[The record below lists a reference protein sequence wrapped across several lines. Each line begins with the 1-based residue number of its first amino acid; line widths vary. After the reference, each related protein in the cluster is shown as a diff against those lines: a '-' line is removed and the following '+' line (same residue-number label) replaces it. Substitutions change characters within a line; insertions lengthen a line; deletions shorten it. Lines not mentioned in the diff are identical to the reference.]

1 MIQSDWY
8 YTLCAGGRIAS
19 SFLRCWSIAGHCGRR
34 TRPWPTL
41 LTTPA
46 SFTTGSPQA
55 PRIICSITSKH
66 DLQMSIII
74 KYIIGSLVSLFLKK
88 TVLVNKLVLQKNKF
102 WRIYIFFKSGVILS
116 GSLSQTPTFIFIA
129 KWPLATGY
137 TEFIFWITWC
147 FAAFFFRAFLCY
159 FCLILLHSSFTSLK
173 IRRCNQSKV

>member
-55 PRIICSITSKH
+55 PRIICSITWKH
-66 DLQMSIII
+66 NLQMSIII

-88 TVLVNKLVLQKNKF
+88 TEGFRFFLKAVLYCLGLCHKPLPSFSLQSDPLQQVTQNLSFGSHDALQLFSFAHFFVISVLSF
-102 WRIYIFFKSGVILS
+102 STRV
-116 GSLSQTPTFIFIA
+116 SQVW
-129 KWPLATGY
+129 K
-137 TEFIFWITWC
+137 
-147 FAAFFFRAFLCY
+147 
-159 FCLILLHSSFTSLK
+159 
-173 IRRCNQSKV
+173 

>member
-55 PRIICSITSKH
+55 PRIICSITWKH
-66 DLQMSIII
+66 NLQMSIII

-102 WRIYIFFKSGVILS
+102 WRILIFFKKRCYIVWVSVTNPYLHFHCKVTPCNRLHRIYLLDRMMLCSFFLS
-116 GSLSQTPTFIFIA
+116 RISLLFLSYPS
-129 KWPLATGY
+129 PL
-137 TEFIFWITWC
+137 EFHKSENKT
-147 FAAFFFRAFLCY
+147 L
-159 FCLILLHSSFTSLK
+159 
-173 IRRCNQSKV
+173 